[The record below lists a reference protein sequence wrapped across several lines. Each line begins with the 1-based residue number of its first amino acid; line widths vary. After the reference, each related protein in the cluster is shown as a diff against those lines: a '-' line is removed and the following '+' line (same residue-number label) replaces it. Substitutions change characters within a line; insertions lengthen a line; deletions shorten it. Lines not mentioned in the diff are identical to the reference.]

1 MPDPYLVFE
10 VQEEWLLD
18 EPEEEM
24 GSKKK
29 FWYRR
34 EPDGVEWLFKFP
46 RPDTGEHWAEKI
58 AAEVAGLLG
67 IPHARV
73 ELAQFGD
80 DRGSVSESFTPR
92 GYELV
97 HGNQLLRWASSGYD
111 PDKTFGQRE
120 HTLEN
125 VFGVVDRLFMTD
137 EARIRRKRQ
146 IAEYLVLDALI
157 GNTDRHHENWG
168 VVRRR
173 KEDQWRGGIAP
184 SFDHASSLGR
194 ELRDERRRILLEE
207 SEVGR
212 YVERGRGAVFWSGD
226 ERKGPSPLEL
236 VRRAILVYDDL
247 FRPALDRLKDVDL
260 SRMNR
265 LIDRVPEGW
274 MSLSGH
280 EFAVAMVGYNVEQ
293 LRVL

>member
-1 MPDPYLVFE
+1 MPDPYPVVE
-10 VQEEWLLD
+10 IQAEWLLD

-24 GSKKK
+24 GSKRK
-29 FWYRR
+29 FWYR
-34 EPDGVEWLFKFP
+34 EDEDGSDWLFKFP
-46 RPDTGEHWAEKI
+46 RPNTGEHWAEKI
-58 AAEVAGLLG
+58 AAEVANLLG
-67 IPHARV
+67 IPHAAV

-80 DRGSVSESFTPR
+80 DRGSVSESFTPK

-111 PDKTFGQRE
+111 PDKTFGQKE

-125 VFGVVDRLFMTD
+125 VFRVVDRLFTTD

-146 IAEYLVLDALI
+146 IAEYLVLDALV

-173 KEDQWRGGIAP
+173 EGDEWRGGIAP

-194 ELRDERRRILLEE
+194 ELRDERRHRLLEE

-247 FRPALDRLKDVDL
+247 FRPALDRLKDVDR

-265 LIDRVPEGW
+265 LIDRIPEGW
-274 MSLSGH
+274 MSLSSH